1 MQDLNFSYVQ
11 MSRHQKQL
19 DLFVDQEVAG
29 ENFERVIARME
40 KPRENLLAND
50 IWAQELQEHAAARE
64 QCEPERVPRPEYEE
78 DFSLEIPR

>member
-1 MQDLNFSYVQ
+1 MQDRNFSYVQ
-11 MSRHQKQL
+11 MSRHKKQL

-40 KPRENLLAND
+40 KPRENLLASD
-50 IWAQELQEHAAARE
+50 IWARELQERE
-64 QCEPERVPRPEYEE
+64 AVQEQAQPERMPRPEYEE